1 MDGSTAIW
9 LVLGFG
15 LGLVHAFDADHV
27 MALSILASRG
37 RSASAGFWVGLRWA
51 LGHGL
56 VLLVLGLGLLF
67 LGRALPVEMAAL
79 AERGIG
85 LVMIALGLWVWFE
98 LVRRRSHLHFHEHD
112 DLRPHAHWHTHD
124 GDDVHRHDHR
134 AVLVGGLH
142 GLAGSA
148 PVLAVLPAAAH
159 SPMLGFYYLV
169 LFAVGVALA
178 MGILS
183 GFLGHLAGRLDDHP
197 RSGRLAAFRACSAS
211 GSILLGSWMLV
222 AL

>member
-1 MDGSTAIW
+1 LDWATATW

-27 MALSILASRG
+27 MALSVLASRG
-37 RSASAGFWVGLRWA
+37 RSAAAGFWVGLRWA
-51 LGHGL
+51 FGHGL
-56 VLLVLGLGLLF
+56 VLLGLGFGFLF
-67 LGRALPVEMAAL
+67 LGRALPATMAML

-98 LVRRRSHLHFHEHD
+98 LVRGQNHMHFHEHD
-112 DLRPHAHWHTHD
+112 DLPPHAHWHVHE
-124 GDDVHRHDHR
+124 GDDVHRHEHG

-148 PVLAVLPAAAH
+148 PVFAVLPAAAH
-159 SPMLGFYYLV
+159 SPMLGFGYLV

-178 MGILS
+178 MGLLS
-183 GFLGHLAGRLDDHP
+183 GFLGHLAGRLDAHG
-197 RSGRLAAFRACSAS
+197 RSRRLSTFRAYSAS
-211 GSILLGSWMLV
+211 GSILLGIWML
-222 AL
+222 ALA